1 MFASEKSG
9 LPPRELLI
17 RGENGFVEMVVYES
31 SEPLQ
36 ASSGSLV
43 NKSGHFLTHCPVS
56 GPSRSSCHSVIRG
69 QAPLETLSPKHT
81 GSSYL
86 LPLSLHRSLLCT
98 NISNGPKTAFA
109 SLYSGGSQQFCGY
122 NRRLSLG
129 HCWLDHGDMTVI
141 SPTGQRAFP
150 GVGN

>member
-1 MFASEKSG
+1 MA
-9 LPPRELLI
+9 
-17 RGENGFVEMVVYES
+17 VEMVS
-31 SEPLQ
+31 PCRL
-36 ASSGSLV
+36 GLV

-69 QAPLETLSPKHT
+69 QAPLETLSPEYT

-86 LPLSLHRSLLCT
+86 LPLSLHRSFSPCSLLCT
-98 NISNGPKTAFA
+98 SISNGPKTAFA
-109 SLYSGGSQQFCGY
+109 SLYSGGSRQFCGY
-122 NRRLSLG
+122 DRRLSLG
-129 HCWLDHGDMTVI
+129 HCWLDHGDMTVT